1 MQIHELTAL
10 ARNNKASDIH
20 ISEGLPLM
28 FRIDGHLAEAPV
40 QLSAA
45 ETRSLILSLMDEAHR
60 EAITSERIDADF
72 ALVAPD
78 GTRSRVN
85 VFYQQGRAA
94 ATLRLLNDSIPTL
107 EELAMPPVL
116 TKLAD
121 EPRGLILVT
130 GPTGSGKSTT
140 LAAMIDH
147 INKTRSDHI
156 ITIEDPIEYVYQGRC
171 SLIHQREVG
180 ADVRSFASALRSALR
195 EDPDVILVG
204 EMRDYETISAAV
216 TAAETGHLVMSTLHT
231 IGAAQTIDR
240 IIDVCP
246 AGAQNQ
252 IRGQLA
258 AVLRGVITQQ
268 LLPLAV
274 GKGRCAATEI
284 LVGTDAVANLIRE
297 GKCYQ
302 IPSILQSGAA
312 LGMHSLNADLARL
325 VSTGRITRRALRHEQ
340 ERPEKLPVSKI
351 KKGYLPFMRQIPF
364 FFTDSQVHVVSLPP
378 LGEGARG
385 PARGRMRGSL
395 SGTVRKWV
403 IAETSSLIRPCGA
416 TFPHLGEGKGLS
428 HRCPHQ
434 PAAAAMA
441 VGNRHAEGVGGIV
454 GLGDGLEVQH
464 YAGHLLNLLLHGLAV
479 AGDGLLDLHGC
490 VFVDRHAALRRG
502 QQNDAAGLG
511 HANDGGLVVLV
522 VQLFDGEGLG
532 LVTLAD
538 VEYALIN
545 FNEALFKGRVL
556 LGDDRPVAD
565 GCKAVADVLHNTPAH
580 NGIPRVDAQNA
591 HSPIPPHFN
600 RYSIP

>member
-10 ARNNKASDIH
+10 ARQMKASDIH
-20 ISEGLPLM
+20 LSEGLPLM
-28 FRIDGHLAEAPV
+28 FRVDGRLMQPPV
-40 QLSAA
+40 QMSAD
-45 ETRSLILSLMDEAHR
+45 ETRSLILGLMDEAHR
-60 EAITSERIDADF
+60 EAILTERIDADF

-85 VFYQQGRAA
+85 VFFQQGRAA
-94 ATLRLLNDSIPTL
+94 ATLRLLNDAIPTL
-107 EELAMPPVL
+107 AELSMPPVL

-147 INKTRSDHI
+147 INETRSDHI
-156 ITIEDPIEYVYQGRC
+156 ITIEDPIEYVYQGRQA
-171 SLIHQREVG
+171 LIHHG
-180 ADVRSFASALRSALR
+180 ADARSFASALRSALR

-216 TAAETGHLVMSTLHT
+216 TAAETGHLVLSTLHT

-268 LLPLAV
+268 LLPLAG

-325 VSTGRITRRALRHEQ
+325 VSMGRITREAA
-340 ERPEKLPVSKI
+340 ERCATDKSDLQN
-351 KKGYLPFMRQIPF
+351 YL
-364 FFTDSQVHVVSLPP
+364 
-378 LGEGARG
+378 
-385 PARGRMRGSL
+385 
-395 SGTVRKWV
+395 
-403 IAETSSLIRPCGA
+403 
-416 TFPHLGEGKGLS
+416 
-428 HRCPHQ
+428 
-434 PAAAAMA
+434 
-441 VGNRHAEGVGGIV
+441 
-454 GLGDGLEVQH
+454 
-464 YAGHLLNLLLHGLAV
+464 
-479 AGDGLLDLHGC
+479 
-490 VFVDRHAALRRG
+490 
-502 QQNDAAGLG
+502 
-511 HANDGGLVVLV
+511 
-522 VQLFDGEGLG
+522 
-532 LVTLAD
+532 
-538 VEYALIN
+538 
-545 FNEALFKGRVL
+545 
-556 LGDDRPVAD
+556 
-565 GCKAVADVLHNTPAH
+565 
-580 NGIPRVDAQNA
+580 
-591 HSPIPPHFN
+591 
-600 RYSIP
+600 

>member
-10 ARNNKASDIH
+10 ARNSKASDIH

-40 QLSAA
+40 QLSAD

-156 ITIEDPIEYVYQGRC
+156 ITIEDPIEYVYQSRR

-240 IIDVCP
+240 IIDVFP
-246 AGAQNQ
+246 PSQQRQ
-252 IRGQLA
+252 IAIQLSTVLN
-258 AVLRGVITQQ
+258 AVVSQQ
-268 LLPLAV
+268 LLPTVDGGMVPAF
-274 GKGRCAATEI
+274 EI
-284 LVGTDAVANLIRE
+284 MTVTPAIRNMIRDN
-297 GKCYQ
+297 KVPQ
-302 IPSILQSGAA
+302 I
-312 LGMHSLNADLARL
+312 
-325 VSTGRITRRALRHEQ
+325 
-340 ERPEKLPVSKI
+340 
-351 KKGYLPFMRQIPF
+351 
-364 FFTDSQVHVVSLPP
+364 
-378 LGEGARG
+378 
-385 PARGRMRGSL
+385 
-395 SGTVRKWV
+395 
-403 IAETSSLIRPCGA
+403 
-416 TFPHLGEGKGLS
+416 
-428 HRCPHQ
+428 
-434 PAAAAMA
+434 
-441 VGNRHAEGVGGIV
+441 
-454 GLGDGLEVQH
+454 
-464 YAGHLLNLLLHGLAV
+464 
-479 AGDGLLDLHGC
+479 DGLLYSSNREDMVSMDASIL
-490 VFVDRHAALRRG
+490 ALCQKG
-502 QQNDAAGLG
+502 VISKD
-511 HANDGGLVVLV
+511 
-522 VQLFDGEGLG
+522 
-532 LVTLAD
+532 T
-538 VEYALIN
+538 ALIYATN
-545 FNEALFKGRVL
+545 PEL
-556 LGDDRPVAD
+556 LRKKLV
-565 GCKAVADVLHNTPAH
+565 
-580 NGIPRVDAQNA
+580 
-591 HSPIPPHFN
+591 
-600 RYSIP
+600 

>member
-10 ARNNKASDIH
+10 ARNSKASDIH

-60 EAITSERIDADF
+60 EALTSERIDADF

-180 ADVRSFASALRSALR
+180 ADVRSALR

-325 VSTGRITRRALRHEQ
+325 VTTGRITREAA
-340 ERPEKLPVSKI
+340 ERCATNKSDLKN
-351 KKGYLPFMRQIPF
+351 YL
-364 FFTDSQVHVVSLPP
+364 
-378 LGEGARG
+378 
-385 PARGRMRGSL
+385 
-395 SGTVRKWV
+395 
-403 IAETSSLIRPCGA
+403 
-416 TFPHLGEGKGLS
+416 
-428 HRCPHQ
+428 
-434 PAAAAMA
+434 
-441 VGNRHAEGVGGIV
+441 
-454 GLGDGLEVQH
+454 
-464 YAGHLLNLLLHGLAV
+464 
-479 AGDGLLDLHGC
+479 
-490 VFVDRHAALRRG
+490 
-502 QQNDAAGLG
+502 
-511 HANDGGLVVLV
+511 
-522 VQLFDGEGLG
+522 
-532 LVTLAD
+532 
-538 VEYALIN
+538 
-545 FNEALFKGRVL
+545 
-556 LGDDRPVAD
+556 
-565 GCKAVADVLHNTPAH
+565 
-580 NGIPRVDAQNA
+580 
-591 HSPIPPHFN
+591 
-600 RYSIP
+600 

>member
-10 ARNNKASDIH
+10 ARQMKASDIH
-20 ISEGLPLM
+20 ISQGLPLM
-28 FRIDGHLAEAPV
+28 FRIDGVLREAPV
-40 QLSAA
+40 QYDADA
-45 ETRSLILSLMDEAHR
+45 TRALIESMLDEAHR
-60 EAITSERIDADF
+60 EALDLHRLDADF
-72 ALVAPD
+72 AIAAPD

-85 VFYQQGRAA
+85 VFYQQGKIS
-94 ATLRLLNDSIPTL
+94 ATLRLLNDEIPTMEQL
-107 EELAMPPVL
+107 GLPPVL
-116 TKLAD
+116 KKLAD

-325 VSTGRITRRALRHEQ
+325 VSTGRITREAA
-340 ERPEKLPVSKI
+340 ERCATNKSDLKN
-351 KKGYLPFMRQIPF
+351 YL
-364 FFTDSQVHVVSLPP
+364 
-378 LGEGARG
+378 
-385 PARGRMRGSL
+385 
-395 SGTVRKWV
+395 
-403 IAETSSLIRPCGA
+403 
-416 TFPHLGEGKGLS
+416 
-428 HRCPHQ
+428 
-434 PAAAAMA
+434 
-441 VGNRHAEGVGGIV
+441 
-454 GLGDGLEVQH
+454 
-464 YAGHLLNLLLHGLAV
+464 
-479 AGDGLLDLHGC
+479 
-490 VFVDRHAALRRG
+490 
-502 QQNDAAGLG
+502 
-511 HANDGGLVVLV
+511 
-522 VQLFDGEGLG
+522 
-532 LVTLAD
+532 
-538 VEYALIN
+538 
-545 FNEALFKGRVL
+545 
-556 LGDDRPVAD
+556 
-565 GCKAVADVLHNTPAH
+565 
-580 NGIPRVDAQNA
+580 
-591 HSPIPPHFN
+591 
-600 RYSIP
+600 

>member
-10 ARNNKASDIH
+10 ARNSKASDIH

-252 IRGQLA
+252 I
-258 AVLRGVITQQ
+258 
-268 LLPLAV
+268 
-274 GKGRCAATEI
+274 
-284 LVGTDAVANLIRE
+284 
-297 GKCYQ
+297 
-302 IPSILQSGAA
+302 PSILQSGAA

-325 VSTGRITRRALRHEQ
+325 VSTGRITREAA
-340 ERPEKLPVSKI
+340 ERCATNKSDLKN
-351 KKGYLPFMRQIPF
+351 YL
-364 FFTDSQVHVVSLPP
+364 
-378 LGEGARG
+378 
-385 PARGRMRGSL
+385 
-395 SGTVRKWV
+395 
-403 IAETSSLIRPCGA
+403 
-416 TFPHLGEGKGLS
+416 
-428 HRCPHQ
+428 
-434 PAAAAMA
+434 
-441 VGNRHAEGVGGIV
+441 
-454 GLGDGLEVQH
+454 
-464 YAGHLLNLLLHGLAV
+464 
-479 AGDGLLDLHGC
+479 
-490 VFVDRHAALRRG
+490 
-502 QQNDAAGLG
+502 
-511 HANDGGLVVLV
+511 
-522 VQLFDGEGLG
+522 
-532 LVTLAD
+532 
-538 VEYALIN
+538 
-545 FNEALFKGRVL
+545 
-556 LGDDRPVAD
+556 
-565 GCKAVADVLHNTPAH
+565 
-580 NGIPRVDAQNA
+580 
-591 HSPIPPHFN
+591 
-600 RYSIP
+600 

>member
-10 ARNNKASDIH
+10 ARNSKASDIH

-147 INKTRSDHI
+147 I
-156 ITIEDPIEYVYQGRC
+156 ITIEDPLEYVYQGRC

-274 GKGRCAATEI
+274 GRGRCAATEI

-325 VSTGRITRRALRHEQ
+325 VSTGRITREAA
-340 ERPEKLPVSKI
+340 ERCATNKSDLKN
-351 KKGYLPFMRQIPF
+351 YL
-364 FFTDSQVHVVSLPP
+364 
-378 LGEGARG
+378 
-385 PARGRMRGSL
+385 
-395 SGTVRKWV
+395 
-403 IAETSSLIRPCGA
+403 
-416 TFPHLGEGKGLS
+416 
-428 HRCPHQ
+428 
-434 PAAAAMA
+434 
-441 VGNRHAEGVGGIV
+441 
-454 GLGDGLEVQH
+454 
-464 YAGHLLNLLLHGLAV
+464 
-479 AGDGLLDLHGC
+479 
-490 VFVDRHAALRRG
+490 
-502 QQNDAAGLG
+502 
-511 HANDGGLVVLV
+511 
-522 VQLFDGEGLG
+522 
-532 LVTLAD
+532 
-538 VEYALIN
+538 
-545 FNEALFKGRVL
+545 
-556 LGDDRPVAD
+556 
-565 GCKAVADVLHNTPAH
+565 
-580 NGIPRVDAQNA
+580 
-591 HSPIPPHFN
+591 
-600 RYSIP
+600 

>member
-116 TKLAD
+116 AD

-156 ITIEDPIEYVYQGRC
+156 ITIEDPIEYVYQGRR

-325 VSTGRITRRALRHEQ
+325 VSTGRITREAA
-340 ERPEKLPVSKI
+340 ERCATNKSDLKN
-351 KKGYLPFMRQIPF
+351 YL
-364 FFTDSQVHVVSLPP
+364 
-378 LGEGARG
+378 
-385 PARGRMRGSL
+385 
-395 SGTVRKWV
+395 
-403 IAETSSLIRPCGA
+403 
-416 TFPHLGEGKGLS
+416 
-428 HRCPHQ
+428 
-434 PAAAAMA
+434 
-441 VGNRHAEGVGGIV
+441 
-454 GLGDGLEVQH
+454 
-464 YAGHLLNLLLHGLAV
+464 
-479 AGDGLLDLHGC
+479 
-490 VFVDRHAALRRG
+490 
-502 QQNDAAGLG
+502 
-511 HANDGGLVVLV
+511 
-522 VQLFDGEGLG
+522 
-532 LVTLAD
+532 
-538 VEYALIN
+538 
-545 FNEALFKGRVL
+545 
-556 LGDDRPVAD
+556 
-565 GCKAVADVLHNTPAH
+565 
-580 NGIPRVDAQNA
+580 
-591 HSPIPPHFN
+591 
-600 RYSIP
+600 

>member
-140 LAAMIDH
+140 LASMIDY
-147 INKTRSDHI
+147 INQNRSDHI
-156 ITIEDPIEYVYQGRC
+156 LTIEYVYK
-171 SLIHQREVG
+171 SKKALIHQREVG
-180 ADVRSFASALRSALR
+180 SDVTGFAAALRSALR

-246 AGAQNQ
+246 PGAQSQ
-252 IRGQLA
+252 IRGQLST
-258 AVLRGVITQQ
+258 VLRGVITQQ
-268 LLPLAV
+268 LLPLAT
-274 GKGRCAATEI
+274 GRGRCAATEI
-284 LVGTDAVANLIRE
+284 LVGSDAVCNLIRE
-297 GKCYQ
+297 NKCFQ
-302 IPSILQSGAA
+302 IPSVLQSGAA
-312 LGMHSLNADLARL
+312 LGMHSLNGDLARL
-325 VSTGRITRRALRHEQ
+325 VDCGKITRE
-340 ERPEKLPVSKI
+340 
-351 KKGYLPFMRQIPF
+351 
-364 FFTDSQVHVVSLPP
+364 
-378 LGEGARG
+378 
-385 PARGRMRGSL
+385 
-395 SGTVRKWV
+395 
-403 IAETSSLIRPCGA
+403 
-416 TFPHLGEGKGLS
+416 
-428 HRCPHQ
+428 
-434 PAAAAMA
+434 
-441 VGNRHAEGVGGIV
+441 
-454 GLGDGLEVQH
+454 
-464 YAGHLLNLLLHGLAV
+464 
-479 AGDGLLDLHGC
+479 
-490 VFVDRHAALRRG
+490 AALRCSTDKKDLE
-502 QQNDAAGLG
+502 QY
-511 HANDGGLVVLV
+511 
-522 VQLFDGEGLG
+522 F
-532 LVTLAD
+532 
-538 VEYALIN
+538 
-545 FNEALFKGRVL
+545 
-556 LGDDRPVAD
+556 
-565 GCKAVADVLHNTPAH
+565 
-580 NGIPRVDAQNA
+580 
-591 HSPIPPHFN
+591 
-600 RYSIP
+600 

>member
-10 ARNNKASDIH
+10 ARNSKASDIH

-140 LAAMIDH
+140 LAAMI
-147 INKTRSDHI
+147 DHI

-325 VSTGRITRRALRHEQ
+325 VSTGRITREAA
-340 ERPEKLPVSKI
+340 ERCATNKSDLKN
-351 KKGYLPFMRQIPF
+351 YL
-364 FFTDSQVHVVSLPP
+364 
-378 LGEGARG
+378 
-385 PARGRMRGSL
+385 
-395 SGTVRKWV
+395 
-403 IAETSSLIRPCGA
+403 
-416 TFPHLGEGKGLS
+416 
-428 HRCPHQ
+428 
-434 PAAAAMA
+434 
-441 VGNRHAEGVGGIV
+441 
-454 GLGDGLEVQH
+454 
-464 YAGHLLNLLLHGLAV
+464 
-479 AGDGLLDLHGC
+479 
-490 VFVDRHAALRRG
+490 
-502 QQNDAAGLG
+502 
-511 HANDGGLVVLV
+511 
-522 VQLFDGEGLG
+522 
-532 LVTLAD
+532 
-538 VEYALIN
+538 
-545 FNEALFKGRVL
+545 
-556 LGDDRPVAD
+556 
-565 GCKAVADVLHNTPAH
+565 
-580 NGIPRVDAQNA
+580 
-591 HSPIPPHFN
+591 
-600 RYSIP
+600 

>member
-10 ARNNKASDIH
+10 ARNSKASDIH

-28 FRIDGHLAEAPV
+28 FRIDGHLVEAPV

-140 LAAMIDH
+140 LAAMI
-147 INKTRSDHI
+147 DHI

-325 VSTGRITRRALRHEQ
+325 VSTGRITREAA
-340 ERPEKLPVSKI
+340 ERCATNKSDLKN
-351 KKGYLPFMRQIPF
+351 YL
-364 FFTDSQVHVVSLPP
+364 
-378 LGEGARG
+378 
-385 PARGRMRGSL
+385 
-395 SGTVRKWV
+395 
-403 IAETSSLIRPCGA
+403 
-416 TFPHLGEGKGLS
+416 
-428 HRCPHQ
+428 
-434 PAAAAMA
+434 
-441 VGNRHAEGVGGIV
+441 
-454 GLGDGLEVQH
+454 
-464 YAGHLLNLLLHGLAV
+464 
-479 AGDGLLDLHGC
+479 
-490 VFVDRHAALRRG
+490 
-502 QQNDAAGLG
+502 
-511 HANDGGLVVLV
+511 
-522 VQLFDGEGLG
+522 
-532 LVTLAD
+532 
-538 VEYALIN
+538 
-545 FNEALFKGRVL
+545 
-556 LGDDRPVAD
+556 
-565 GCKAVADVLHNTPAH
+565 
-580 NGIPRVDAQNA
+580 
-591 HSPIPPHFN
+591 
-600 RYSIP
+600 

>member
-10 ARNNKASDIH
+10 ARNSKASDIH

-60 EAITSERIDADF
+60 EALDLHRLDADF
-72 ALVAPD
+72 AIAAPD

-85 VFYQQGRAA
+85 VFYQQGKIS
-94 ATLRLLNDSIPTL
+94 ATLRLLNDEIPTMEQL
-107 EELAMPPVL
+107 GLPPVL
-116 TKLAD
+116 KKLAD

-325 VSTGRITRRALRHEQ
+325 VSTGRITREAA
-340 ERPEKLPVSKI
+340 ERCATNKSDLKN
-351 KKGYLPFMRQIPF
+351 YL
-364 FFTDSQVHVVSLPP
+364 
-378 LGEGARG
+378 
-385 PARGRMRGSL
+385 
-395 SGTVRKWV
+395 
-403 IAETSSLIRPCGA
+403 
-416 TFPHLGEGKGLS
+416 
-428 HRCPHQ
+428 
-434 PAAAAMA
+434 
-441 VGNRHAEGVGGIV
+441 
-454 GLGDGLEVQH
+454 
-464 YAGHLLNLLLHGLAV
+464 
-479 AGDGLLDLHGC
+479 
-490 VFVDRHAALRRG
+490 
-502 QQNDAAGLG
+502 
-511 HANDGGLVVLV
+511 
-522 VQLFDGEGLG
+522 
-532 LVTLAD
+532 
-538 VEYALIN
+538 
-545 FNEALFKGRVL
+545 
-556 LGDDRPVAD
+556 
-565 GCKAVADVLHNTPAH
+565 
-580 NGIPRVDAQNA
+580 
-591 HSPIPPHFN
+591 
-600 RYSIP
+600 